1 MSLFS
6 NITDGMSKLMGNAA
20 HNIHLNNPRYRH
32 MVIGLK
38 KSVEPIAIVGLVA
51 GCAAIVFGAIALGA
65 GSFVALALTGLSVC
79 VAYNSLVIS
88 ANVAKIVEMPA
99 KYFSA
104 YGIGEGLDKP
114 KLMEDLCGG
123 TFGCTGIL
131 NGIVEGLD
139 ILKKEVY

>member
-1 MSLFS
+1 MSFVS
-6 NITDGMSKLMGNAA
+6 NITDGVSKLMGNAA
-20 HNIHLNNPRYRH
+20 HNIHLNNPRYRQ
-32 MVIGLK
+32 MVTGLE
-38 KSVEPIAIVGLVA
+38 KSVEPIAIVGVVA
-51 GCAAIVFGAIALGA
+51 GCAAVVFGAIALAA
-65 GSFVALALTGLSVC
+65 GSLVALALTGLTVC

-88 ANVAKIVEMPA
+88 ANVAKIVEAPA

-114 KLMEDLCGG
+114 KLKDDLGEG